1 MGQASSNPGSTFYAL
16 GGEGSQAP
24 LRFSSRHGD
33 NCQILRDG
41 SQARRAESFCKGIV
55 FSDRPVEVGERVC
68 LRLTEL
74 SIRWS
79 GVLRLGFSSH
89 DPLTIPTLPKYACP
103 DLTGK
108 PGFWAKA
115 LAEKYAESNAL
126 IHYYYTAN
134 GDVHYGVNGTDKGLF
149 FSGLDTRQPLWCLVD
164 LYGNCTAVELIDMR
178 RSLNNFVGDIQEEEE
193 ESEDSG
199 DSPQHVSQSDTVENV
214 SNTLNNLTAAGE
226 EDNDVS
232 APLRYNS
239 RCHFRP
245 LGFHRV
251 TGVNVSL
258 DGSGSVATRHEDEY
272 SGGYVFTRDPV
283 TLGERYVIQILATE
297 NMYIGSLAFGVT
309 SCDPAS
315 LESGDLPE
323 DADMLLDRA
332 EYWVVT
338 KDVDSAP
345 DTWDEL
351 SFTVK
356 TDGSVEFFRNGGPA
370 TVLMHVDTSV
380 RLWPFWDVYGNT
392 QRLRL
397 VGVTRDRLEPDIQH
411 ATRENDRNNHVMTDS
426 MTEASSSL
434 QPPPL
439 PPRSRSSHNI
449 AGGGQASGP
458 AGEECKICYEAP
470 VDCVLYMCGH
480 MCLCYQVTPTQ
491 SSPASQH
498 SLFSAP
504 CSSGRV
510 GEEGSVRCAG
520 SQYRTSSRS
529 TGPSTPKPLK

>member
-1 MGQASSNPGSTFYAL
+1 MGQGQSNPGSTFYAL
-16 GGEGSQAP
+16 EGAQSQPP
-24 LRFSSRHGD
+24 LKFSSRHGD

-41 SQARRAESFCKGIV
+41 SQARRGESFCKGIV

-89 DPLTIPTLPKYACP
+89 DPLTIQTLPKYACP

-126 IHYYYTAN
+126 IHYYFTAS
-134 GDVHYGVNGTDKGLF
+134 GDVHYGVNGADKGIF

-178 RSLNNFVGDIQEEEE
+178 RSLNNYVEDVPQEEEE
-193 ESEDSG
+193 DEEGSEDSEN
-199 DSPQHVSQSDTVENV
+199 SPQHGPESDTVENV
-214 SNTLNNLTAAGE
+214 SNTLNNLTAGGE
-226 EDNDVS
+226 EDNDAT
-232 APLRYNS
+232 APLRHNT

-245 LGFHRV
+245 LAFHRV

-258 DGSGSVATRHEDEY
+258 DGSGSVASRHEDEY
-272 SGGYVFTRDPV
+272 SGGYVFLREPV
-283 TLGERYVIQILATE
+283 SPGERYVLQILATE

-315 LESGDLPE
+315 LESADLPE
-323 DADMLLDRA
+323 DADMLLDRP

-338 KDVDSAP
+338 KDVSSAP

-351 SFTVK
+351 SFQVN
-356 TDGSVEFFRNGGPA
+356 TDGSVEFSRNGGPA

-397 VGVTRDRLEPDIQH
+397 VGGTRDRLEPGQDTNL

-426 MTEASSSL
+426 MTETPSSL
-434 QPPPL
+434 SPPPL

-449 AGGGQASGP
+449 AGTASQASGGP
-458 AGEECKICYEAP
+458 ASGEECKICYEAT

-480 MCLCYQVTPTQ
+480 MCLCYQVTQ
-491 SSPASQH
+491 S
-498 SLFSAP
+498 
-504 CSSGRV
+504 
-510 GEEGSVRCAG
+510 
-520 SQYRTSSRS
+520 
-529 TGPSTPKPLK
+529 